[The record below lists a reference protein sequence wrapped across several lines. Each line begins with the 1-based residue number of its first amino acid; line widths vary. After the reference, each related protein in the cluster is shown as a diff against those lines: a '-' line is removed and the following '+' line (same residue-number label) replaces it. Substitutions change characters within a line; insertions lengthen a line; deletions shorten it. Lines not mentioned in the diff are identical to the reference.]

1 MTIFYSAAGVNPVFL
16 GSANFIGGTSGHTFT
31 GQPLGDGRSR
41 SLLVVAALSQ
51 GSGTTALSGVNV
63 ASSAATEVVKVSGSG
78 WAAGLY
84 YITGVSGTGDVE
96 IVLAG
101 ATGSR
106 HQIQLVQLR
115 GVKSTTPNDFDSYT
129 VGFGGSTTAT
139 MSLDVPKLGACVAC
153 AWGAAFGVTITW
165 SSNISDGEVLNVVT
179 DADGTSSSAV
189 AKKYKSLQSPL
200 ALTAPYSSA
209 SAARAV
215 AASWR

>member
-16 GSANFIGGTSGHTFT
+16 GSANFVGGTSGHTFT

-63 ASSAATEVVKVSGSG
+63 ASSAATEVIKVSGSG

-200 ALTAPYSSA
+200 ALTATYSSA

>member
-16 GSANFIGGTSGHTFT
+16 GSANFVGGSSGHTFT

-84 YITGVSGTGDVE
+84 YITGVSGTGGVE

-200 ALTAPYSSA
+200 ALTATYSSA

>member
-16 GSANFIGGTSGHTFT
+16 GSANFVGGSSGHTFT
-31 GQPLGDGRSR
+31 GQPLGDGRSK
-41 SLLVVAALSQ
+41 SLLAVAALSQ

-153 AWGAAFGVTITW
+153 AWGAAFGITITW

-200 ALTAPYSSA
+200 ALTATYSSA

>member
-16 GSANFIGGTSGHTFT
+16 GSANFVGGSSGHAFT

-84 YITGVSGTGDVE
+84 YITGASGTGDVE

-200 ALTAPYSSA
+200 ALTATYSSA

>member
-1 MTIFYSAAGVNPVFL
+1 MTIFYSAAGVKPVFL
-16 GSANFIGGTSGHTFT
+16 GSANFAGGSSGHTFT

-41 SLLVVAALSQ
+41 SILVVAALSL

-115 GVKSTTPNDFDSYT
+115 GVKTTTPNDFDSYT

-153 AWGAAFGVTITW
+153 AWGADFGVTITW
-165 SSNISDGEVLNVVT
+165 SSNISDGEVLNIEA
-179 DADGTSSSAV
+179 DANDNKSSLVS
-189 AKKYKSLQSPL
+189 KKYKSLQSPL
-200 ALTAPYSSA
+200 ALTANYSSA
-209 SAARAV
+209 SSARAV

>member
-16 GSANFIGGTSGHTFT
+16 GSANFVGGSSGHTFT

-153 AWGAAFGVTITW
+153 AWGAAFGITITW

-200 ALTAPYSSA
+200 ALTATYSSA